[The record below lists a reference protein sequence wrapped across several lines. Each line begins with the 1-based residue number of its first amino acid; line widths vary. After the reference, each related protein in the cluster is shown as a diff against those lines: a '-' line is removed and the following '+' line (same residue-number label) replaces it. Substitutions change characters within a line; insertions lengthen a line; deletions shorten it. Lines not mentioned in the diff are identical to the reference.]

1 MGCGV
6 VPATYR
12 IDGMPAILGE
22 LGTTSLAS
30 SPTPEALAERVIEIA
45 QGDLAA
51 SRRAAFARSAE
62 FSYSRAAERLMKLY
76 ESL

>member
-1 MGCGV
+1 

-12 IDGMPAILGE
+12 LDGMPAILGE
-22 LGTTSLAS
+22 LGAASLAAT
-30 SPTPEALAERVIEIA
+30 PTPQALAERVIAIA

-62 FSYSRAAERLMKLY
+62 FSYARAAERLIELY